1 MKHICISDTNSS
13 GYVGSAGHLFLNVE
27 KQPQDPLQR
36 FAPIPSHYPLY
47 VLEKTWVE
55 KIHAAYQLPDHSLH
69 VKEYYIDEV
78 YGFASETNQKVQAL
92 VDRVEELKNTP
103 SESVEVA
110 DPVGFQHW
118 LDEVRATKDQLDDY
132 LEYFDYMKLKMY
144 AATGN
149 SSGIAGITKV
159 SIAPGSFLFNESCAR
174 QNYEEEYF
182 ECCDEVLG
190 ERFEVNHTRRFEY
203 QARHYEAP
211 ALESIGAVK
220 DPDATVERLHKEY
233 WNEMRKYE
241 LQLDR
246 HGIELLH
253 FKIAIGT
260 ARNVPLCYTWVR
272 EPTLKFNTAKFRET
286 YPALYEA
293 CRVKKEPKW
302 KCEILPFRG

>member
-13 GYVGSAGHLFLNVE
+13 GYVGRDGHLFLNVE
-27 KQPQDPLQR
+27 KKPQDPLLR

-55 KIHAAYQLPDHSLH
+55 KIHAAIRFPDHSLH
-69 VKEYYIDEV
+69 VKEHYIDEV
-78 YGFASETNQKVQAL
+78 YGFTAAENQKVQAL

-149 SSGIAGITKV
+149 SSGISSITKV
-159 SIAPGSFLFNESCAR
+159 SIAPGSFLFNESLAR
-174 QNYEEEYF
+174 QNYEEEFF

-211 ALESIGAVK
+211 ALESIGAEK
-220 DPDATVERLHKEY
+220 DPDSTVERLHKEY

-246 HGIELLH
+246 HGIELLN
-253 FKIAIGT
+253 FKIAIGA

-272 EPTLKFNTAKFRET
+272 EPTLKFNREKFRET